1 MCTHENDI
9 LLVLQQNVQFSQYFL
24 WAQTFSMGNNS
35 GEESTRK
42 ISELYNLE
50 SRCVFRKVVLFFVF
64 DKFLVLKIQN
74 IYA

>member
-1 MCTHENDI
+1 MCTNESDI
-9 LLVLQQNVQFSQYFL
+9 LLVLQQNVQFSQNFL

-35 GEESTRK
+35 GEKSTRK
-42 ISELYNLE
+42 IIQPRIEMRFPQSGF
-50 SRCVFRKVVLFFVF
+50 VFFV